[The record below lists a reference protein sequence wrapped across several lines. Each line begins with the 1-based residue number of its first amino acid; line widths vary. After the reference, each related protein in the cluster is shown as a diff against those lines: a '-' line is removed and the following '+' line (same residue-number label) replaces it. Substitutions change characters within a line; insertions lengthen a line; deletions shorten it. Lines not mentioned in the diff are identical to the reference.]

1 MKKLILV
8 LLVVGVAF
16 FLAPSVANA
25 ACNGVT
31 ICGTNYSCGVS
42 DGVCPE
48 DFSSCDSCN
57 VCDPDCGTCGG
68 GEQTGG
74 GGTSGEQ
81 NYQCSPTVEAY
92 TINSISVGQIFKTIE
107 DRYCTDLHFYSLETN
122 TNLSSVVIRIHLINP
137 EVIPPEG
144 KVYNYYNVS
153 AEKVKDSN
161 LKEITFRYRVLND
174 WINNNSVADNKV
186 VLYKHKTVFWERLD
200 SRKIDSDEIYT
211 YYAGEGSNSFGT
223 YAIVGHGLEIWDV
236 LKVINLYYAGETDF
250 SNVIHTLD
258 KYYSF

>member
-1 MKKLILV
+1 MKKIILALLII
-8 LLVVGVAF
+8 GVAVL
-16 FLAPSVANA
+16 LAPSIANA

-31 ICGTNYSCGVS
+31 ICGTNYDCGVA

-57 VCDPDCGTCGG
+57 ICDPDCGNCGG
-68 GEQTGG
+68 TTTGG
-74 GGTSGEQ
+74 GTTGGQ
-81 NYQCSPTVEAY
+81 NYQCSHDVEAY
-92 TINSISVGQIFKTIE
+92 TINSIKVGQVFKTIE

-122 TNLSSVVIRIHLINP
+122 TNLSNVVIKINLIHP

-144 KVYNYYNVS
+144 KVYDYYNVTS
-153 AEKVKDSN
+153 QNIKNSNVKE
-161 LKEITFRYRVLND
+161 LTFRYRVLNS
-174 WINNNSVADNKV
+174 WINNNSVAENKV
-186 VLYKHKTVFWERLD
+186 ILYKQKNVFWERLD
-200 SRKIDSDEIYT
+200 SRKIDSDEFYS

-236 LKVINLYYAGETDF
+236 LKVINLYYAGETSF
-250 SNVIHTLD
+250 SNVINTLD